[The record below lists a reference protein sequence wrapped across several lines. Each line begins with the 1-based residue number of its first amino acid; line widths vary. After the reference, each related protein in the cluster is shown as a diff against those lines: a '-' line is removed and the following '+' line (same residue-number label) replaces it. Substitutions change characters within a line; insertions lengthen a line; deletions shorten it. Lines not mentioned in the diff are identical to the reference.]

1 MNIAT
6 SPWPL
11 PFWIAHRGA
20 GRQAPENT
28 LAAFRAGAAFG
39 YRAFECDLKLSR
51 DGVPFLLHDD
61 DLDRT
66 SNGQGPA
73 GRLDWSQLSRL
84 DAGRWH
90 SRQHAG
96 EPLASLEAIAAFLIA
111 NQLAINIELKPNPGQ
126 AFETGAVLGR
136 EVTRLWAGQAL
147 RPVFSSF
154 EPEALAGVRDSAPDE
169 RRALLL
175 DVHRDSWLAEA
186 QALAC
191 CAVITNHRL
200 MDAARI
206 EAIHGA
212 GMRAL
217 VYTVND
223 EATAKTLRALGVDG
237 LITDAVDRFS
247 PAA

>member
-1 MNIAT
+1 MST
-6 SPWPL
+6 DTTPWPL

-20 GRQAPENT
+20 GRLAPENT

-66 SNGQGPA
+66 STGRGPA
-73 GRLDWSQLSRL
+73 GAQDWSQLSRL

-126 AFETGAVLGR
+126 ARETGEVLGR
-136 EVTRLWAGQAL
+136 EVTRLWAGQTL

-154 EPEALAGVRDSAPDE
+154 DPEALAGVRDSAPDE

-175 DVHRDSWLAEA
+175 NLHRDSWLDEA
-186 QALAC
+186 KALGC
-191 CAVITNHRL
+191 CAVITNYLL
-200 MDAARI
+200 MDAERLETLHA
-206 EAIHGA
+206 A

-223 EATAKTLRALGVDG
+223 EPTAQRLRAMGLDG

>member
-1 MNIAT
+1 MNPNT
-6 SPWPL
+6 PPWPL

-20 GRQAPENT
+20 GRLAPENT
-28 LAAFRAGAAFG
+28 LAAFRAGAGFG

-66 SNGQGPA
+66 SNGRGPA
-73 GRLDWSQLSRL
+73 GALDWSQLSRL
-84 DAGRWH
+84 DAGSWLGRTY
-90 SRQHAG
+90 AG
-96 EPLASLEAIAAFLIA
+96 EPLASLEAIAAFVIA
-111 NQLAINIELKPNPGQ
+111 NQLAVNIELKPNPGQ

-136 EVTRLWAGQAL
+136 EVTRLWAGQTL

-154 EPEALAGVRDSAPDE
+154 EPDALAGVRSSAPAE

-175 DVHRDSWLAEA
+175 DTHRDTWLGEA
-186 QALAC
+186 QALGC
-191 CAVITNHRL
+191 GAVITNHRL
-200 MDAARI
+200 MDAARL
-206 EAIHGA
+206 EAIHAA
-212 GMRAL
+212 GLRAL

-223 EATAKTLRALGVDG
+223 EATARRLRSLGIDG

>member
-1 MNIAT
+1 MNPDA

-20 GRQAPENT
+20 GREAPENT

-66 SNGQGPA
+66 SSGSGPA
-73 GRLDWSQLSRL
+73 GALDWSQLSRL

-111 NQLAINIELKPNPGQ
+111 NQLALNIELKPNPGQ

-136 EVTRLWAGQAL
+136 EVTRLWTGQTR

-186 QALAC
+186 QALGC
-191 CAVITNHRL
+191 CAVITNYRL
-200 MDAARI
+200 MDADRI
-206 EAIHGA
+206 AAIHGA

-223 EATAKTLRALGVDG
+223 EATARQLRGLGLDG

-247 PAA
+247 PAD